1 VLFGLFYV
9 AEARRCVFNGFQ
21 FAAQFVRISK
31 IKFLM
36 IKTIK
41 HKTAWIVVALG
52 RNDYFYKE
60 MLNFCTNIDINAIFV
75 MYHFFTKCRYHRSYV
90 DCNTRKAD
98 TLGVKFKQVGS

>member
-1 VLFGLFYV
+1 MSLKRVDVF
-9 AEARRCVFNGFQ
+9 FNGFQ

-36 IKTIK
+36 FKTIK
-41 HKTAWIVVALG
+41 HKTAWIVVDLG
-52 RNDYFYKE
+52 RNGYFYKK
-60 MLNFCTNIDINAIFV
+60 MLNFCANIDINAIFV